1 MQSSCLLH
9 VSYKHNSI
17 RATGTK
23 TSLTKNVYLLE
34 LFFVQKRMAEGMPRA
49 GAEEH
54 EGLSDRAGKARLPM
68 SFCALCVAP
77 PPSARFASRVPLPPV
92 ASWVQRPKCAKRIS
106 VTWCRRDRVGFCR
119 TNAASGWLTLK
130 CLLRYKSERRTLSFS
145 TAPGF
150 ERLRALPGLWAWERS
165 VAQLPLQR
173 TRSLNASAD
182 PGQRKMADA

>member
-1 MQSSCLLH
+1 
-9 VSYKHNSI
+9 
-17 RATGTK
+17 
-23 TSLTKNVYLLE
+23 
-34 LFFVQKRMAEGMPRA
+34 MAEGMPRA

-68 SFCALCVAP
+68 NFCALRVAP